1 MSIYNENSE
10 IECHSIPV
18 LKTKEKSAIE
28 NQIFKW
34 WQKVEQRSIT
44 LALQYNHVL
53 HLDISDCYGSL
64 YTHSIV
70 WALHGKKKA
79 KENRRN
85 NELIGNVI
93 DRCIQNMSNG
103 QTNGIPQGS
112 ILMDFIAEI
121 VLGYADLKL
130 ARKLKSCK
138 ECKTDYK
145 IIRYRDD
152 YRIFT
157 NNSQQSSII
166 AKNLSKVLSDLN
178 FKVNSQKTIDS
189 NDLILGALKPDKI
202 HWIYNKRKTE
212 NIQKWVLQMYELG
225 RKFPNSGTL
234 FREIDR
240 FLKWLENTNTN
251 TNTKVL
257 ISILV
262 NLVYNNPRCFSVVM
276 LSICFLITKIKKEE
290 REDIII
296 IIKKV

>member
-1 MSIYNENSE
+1 
-10 IECHSIPV
+10 
-18 LKTKEKSAIE
+18 
-28 NQIFKW
+28 
-34 WQKVEQRSIT
+34 
-44 LALQYNHVL
+44 
-53 HLDISDCYGSL
+53 
-64 YTHSIV
+64 
-70 WALHGKKKA
+70 
-79 KENRRN
+79 
-85 NELIGNVI
+85 
-93 DRCIQNMSNG
+93 MSNG

-296 IIKKV
+296 IIKKKFKELPNTDYLDIWLQRLTLKICPYKYNSKLCKKVSDSSVIVWNSEWLNEKFKKIVDEAAIINSKKIKKMKIKPSKSEVLNLGDYYLKK